1 MDKDHLFIL
10 SYVIVLG
17 ELFFFTVEGIEKND
31 ETINQLL
38 GDLYKN
44 ISFNWQVNLIHQSW
58 LNELRASWY
67 WEHILKSEGI

>member
-10 SYVIVLG
+10 SNVIVFG

-44 ISFNWQVNLIHQSW
+44 MSFN
-58 LNELRASWY
+58 
-67 WEHILKSEGI
+67 